1 MPRGC
6 ARFGGGPAE
15 KRWGHL
21 PAALQVAQAVSEAAQ
36 AVRGHPRWAR
46 PRWEGPLR
54 RLGSVAESAAA
65 GVPGPRCGGAE
76 SRPLE
81 PLEALEAR
89 VALGRRAVSPASGS
103 PRVPASVEDA
113 CRRGSVRGGGE
124 CEYV

>member
-1 MPRGC
+1 M
-6 ARFGGGPAE
+6 E
-15 KRWGHL
+15 KRWEHL
-21 PAALQVAQAVSEAAQ
+21 PAASQVAQAVSEAAQ

-54 RLGSVAESAAA
+54 RLGPVAESAAA
-65 GVPGPRCGGAE
+65 GFPGPRCGGAE

-81 PLEALEAR
+81 ASEAQ
-89 VALGRRAVSPASGS
+89 VALGRWAVSPAFGS
-103 PRVPASVEDA
+103 PRAPASVEDA

>member
-1 MPRGC
+1 M
-6 ARFGGGPAE
+6 E
-15 KRWGHL
+15 KRWGHS

-76 SRPLE
+76 SQP
-81 PLEALEAR
+81 PEASGAR

-103 PRVPASVEDA
+103 PRVPASAEDA